1 MRKIL
6 VISLTLSALAIGQ
19 NDGLVKT
26 YYPNGAIETEGN
38 YTKGV
43 RDGLW
48 TFWYEGEVFE
58 DFGEDGTP
66 NTQDEG
72 ENNGVWDSTETVV
85 VDLNGNEAFDPPVKQ
100 MEGSYVLGN
109 REALWTNWYL
119 NGMMKEEA
127 NYSKGKLNGSII
139 RWHENGNRSEEGTY
153 ESGKQDGRWVWY
165 YDTGIK
171 KEQTKFLDGQQ
182 DGLWIQWFSDGSK
195 KSERKFTDGERDS
208 VLTSWF
214 DNGNKKFQA
223 TYKSGKL
230 NGGWTSWY
238 EG

>member
-6 VISLTLSALAIGQ
+6 VISLVLSGLAFSQ

-85 VDLNGNEAFDPPVKQ
+85 VITGGFSPITPTIFPESINI
-100 MEGSYVLGN
+100 
-109 REALWTNWYL
+109 
-119 NGMMKEEA
+119 
-127 NYSKGKLNGSII
+127 YSNTPSILLSFFV
-139 RWHENGNRSEEGTY
+139 N
-153 ESGKQDGRWVWY
+153 
-165 YDTGIK
+165 
-171 KEQTKFLDGQQ
+171 L
-182 DGLWIQWFSDGSK
+182 
-195 KSERKFTDGERDS
+195 
-208 VLTSWF
+208 LTSDLF
-214 DNGNKKFQA
+214 ELINQ
-223 TYKSGKL
+223 
-230 NGGWTSWY
+230 
-238 EG
+238 

>member
-6 VISLTLSALAIGQ
+6 VNSLVLSALALGQ

-66 NTQDEG
+66 NTQDAG
-72 ENNGVWDSTETVV
+72 ENDGVWDSTETVV

-100 MEGSYVLGN
+100 MEGSYILGD

-119 NGMMKEEA
+119 NGMRKEEA

-153 ESGKQDGRWVWY
+153 E
-165 YDTGIK
+165 
-171 KEQTKFLDGQQ
+171 
-182 DGLWIQWFSDGSK
+182 
-195 KSERKFTDGERDS
+195 
-208 VLTSWF
+208 
-214 DNGNKKFQA
+214 
-223 TYKSGKL
+223 
-230 NGGWTSWY
+230 
-238 EG
+238 

>member
-6 VISLTLSALAIGQ
+6 VISLVLSSLAFGQ

-72 ENNGVWDSTETVV
+72 ENNGVWDSRKGIVNSCLSRHNTSDFLRMIKFCLNADNVAKGQKKGEVWQLIANIII
-85 VDLNGNEAFDPPVKQ
+85 DLASPNLEA
-100 MEGSYVLGN
+100 
-109 REALWTNWYL
+109 
-119 NGMMKEEA
+119 
-127 NYSKGKLNGSII
+127 
-139 RWHENGNRSEEGTY
+139 
-153 ESGKQDGRWVWY
+153 
-165 YDTGIK
+165 
-171 KEQTKFLDGQQ
+171 
-182 DGLWIQWFSDGSK
+182 
-195 KSERKFTDGERDS
+195 
-208 VLTSWF
+208 
-214 DNGNKKFQA
+214 
-223 TYKSGKL
+223 
-230 NGGWTSWY
+230 
-238 EG
+238 